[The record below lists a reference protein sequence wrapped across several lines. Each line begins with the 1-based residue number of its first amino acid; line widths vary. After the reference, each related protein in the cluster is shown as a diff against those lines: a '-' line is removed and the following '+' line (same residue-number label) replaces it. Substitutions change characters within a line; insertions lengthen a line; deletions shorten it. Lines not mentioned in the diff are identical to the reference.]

1 MELRSL
7 RTHCVVVLAALG
19 TLWLASGTQREHA
32 VLSETKSDRVRGL
45 EVSYAESHNDAQKL
59 RDLAQAYIDSGSP
72 GLALS
77 AIESA
82 PGDVRKT
89 PRIEHVYAR
98 ALIDQGRATDALAA
112 EHRVLDKCAADDG
125 ACDAW
130 LLASAT
136 RRADILQQLVQLG
149 VDDAQA
155 HPEASSIAYNNATRQ
170 ATIAVR

>member
-7 RTHCVVVLAALG
+7 RTHSVVILAALG

-32 VLSETKSDRVRGL
+32 VLSDVKSDRVRGL
-45 EVSYAESHNDAQKL
+45 EVAYAESHDDPQKL
-59 RDLAQAYIDSGSP
+59 CELAQSYIDSGSP

-82 PGDVRKT
+82 PKNVRET
-89 PRIEHVYAR
+89 PKVEHVYAR
-98 ALIDQGRATDALAA
+98 ALIDQGHAKDALAA
-112 EHRVLDKCAADDG
+112 EQRVLDKCAANDG

-136 RRADILQQLVQLG
+136 RRHDILQELVQLG

-155 HPEASSIAYNNATRQ
+155 HPEVSSIAYNNATRQ
-170 ATIAVR
+170 ASFAVR